1 MQASRDEHEYEYEY
15 RGAEKE
21 YEKSPLTK
29 AKRRTKNQE
38 PRTKNRFPPYSTLST
53 DY

>member
-1 MQASRDEHEYEYEY
+1 MQASRDEHEYEYEYEY

-38 PRTKNRFPPYSTLST
+38 PISSLLHALH
-53 DY
+53 